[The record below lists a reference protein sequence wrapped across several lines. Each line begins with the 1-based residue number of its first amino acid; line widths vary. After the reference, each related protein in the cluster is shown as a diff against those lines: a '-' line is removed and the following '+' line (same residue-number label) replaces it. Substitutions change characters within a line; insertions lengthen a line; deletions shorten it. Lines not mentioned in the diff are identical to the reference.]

1 MQRRRLILIA
11 TSLTLLLASVGLSLA
26 RTNGLLVE
34 PDCVATECTFLPLI
48 LKDSIEITPW
58 PTVSAT
64 ATSVTLSPTSEPS
77 ATATATDLPTA
88 TTVPSNTPTDV
99 PSPPASTIPTD
110 TAIPTTIP
118 TTTNT
123 PTDIPTATNTATDIP
138 TTITTPTNT
147 ATATNTPTNTATATN
162 TPTNTATN
170 TPTITNT
177 PRPPTT
183 TPTTIVGTATPT
195 TPANFTRIVWST
207 AAPTP
212 FSYPFAAVEAQGA
225 VVGGKLYVFG
235 GFGQPGLSGDTP
247 SRLSNVYDPVANTW
261 TAIAPLERGLTHVGT
276 ATDGQK
282 IFFVGGYIEDFD
294 GVGQIFGSRVSRY
307 YDTATNSYTNLPV
320 IPLQRAAGQLYYLE
334 RKLHYVGG
342 TYYKVN
348 DVGTHFVL
356 DLNNLATGWVTQ
368 TNQLTYA
375 ELPNPRQHAGG
386 VVLDGKLYY
395 IGGQHGHDGSLTVD
409 NDVHRYDPATNA
421 WEQLADIPLALNHIS
436 HSTIVIGGKIF
447 VFAGQTTNGTKHST
461 IYVYDPATNTWSQ
474 MPNNLPVTRYSGI
487 IGEINGTLYF
497 TTGGGT
503 NSYRGIPTP

>member
-1 MQRRRLILIA
+1 MQRRRLMIIA
-11 TSLTLLLASVGLSLA
+11 TSLTLLSASVGLSLA
-26 RTNGLLVE
+26 RTNSLLDD
-34 PDCVATECTFLPLI
+34 PDCSVSDCTFLPLI
-48 LKDSIEITPW
+48 LKNASEIT
-58 PTVSAT
+58 A
-64 ATSVTLSPTSEPS
+64 LPS
-77 ATATATDLPTA
+77 ATPTAFGVTVSPTAEPSLTATDTPLPTNTPTDLPTA
-88 TTVPSNTPTDV
+88 TSVPTNTPTDV
-99 PSPPASTIPTD
+99 PTATSVPTSTPTD
-110 TAIPTTIP
+110 VPTATSVP
-118 TTTNT
+118 TNT
-123 PTDIPTATNTATDIP
+123 PTDVPTATSVPTNTPTATNIP
-138 TTITTPTNT
+138 SNTPTETSTPTNT
-147 ATATNTPTNTATATN
+147 ATATSTTTA
-162 TPTNTATN
+162 
-170 TPTITNT
+170 T

-207 AAPTP
+207 AVPTP
-212 FSYPFAAVEAQGA
+212 FSYPFGAVEAQGA

-320 IPLQRAAGQLYYLE
+320 IPLQRAAGQLYYLD

-436 HSTIVIGGKIF
+436 HSTVVLGGKIF
-447 VFAGQTTNGTKHST
+447 VFAGQTTNGTKHNT
-461 IYVYDPATNTWSQ
+461 IYVYNPATNTWAQ
-474 MPNNLPVTRYSGI
+474 MPNNLPATRYSGI

-503 NSYRGIPTP
+503 TSYRGIPTP

>member
-1 MQRRRLILIA
+1 MQRRRWILISI
-11 TSLTLLLASVGLSLA
+11 SLTLLLASVGLSMA
-26 RTNGLLVE
+26 RTTGFLNE
-34 PDCVATECTFLPLI
+34 PDCVVSDCTFLPLA
-48 LKDSIEITPW
+48 LKNSSEITPL
-58 PTVSAT
+58 PTTAAT
-64 ATSVTLSPTSEPS
+64 ATSAMLSPT
-77 ATATATDLPTA
+77 ATSSTTPTDTPLAT
-88 TTVPSNTPTDV
+88 NTPTDV
-99 PSPPASTIPTD
+99 P
-110 TAIPTTIP
+110 TATS
-118 TTTNT
+118 T
-123 PTDIPTATNTATDIP
+123 PTDVPTATSTPTDVPTATSTPTDVPTATSTPTDVPTATSTSTNTATP
-138 TTITTPTNT
+138 TSTSTPTSTPTNT
-147 ATATNTPTNTATATN
+147 ATA
-162 TPTNTATN
+162 
-170 TPTITNT
+170 T

-195 TPANFTRIVWST
+195 TPPNFTRIVWST
-207 AAPTP
+207 AVPTP

-282 IFFVGGYIEDFD
+282 IFLVGGYIEDFD

-307 YDTATNSYTNLPV
+307 YDTATNTYTNLPV
-320 IPLQRAAGQLYYLE
+320 IPIQRAAGQLYYLD

-342 TYYKVN
+342 TYYKQV

-356 DLNNLATGWVTQ
+356 DLNDLATGWVTQ

-409 NDVHRYDPATNA
+409 NDVHRYDPATNM
-421 WEQLADIPLALNHIS
+421 WEQMADIPLALNHIS
-436 HSTIVIGGKIF
+436 HSTLALGGKIF
-447 VFAGQTTNGTKHST
+447 VFAGQTTNGTKHNT
-461 IYVYDPATNTWSQ
+461 IYVYDPATNTWAQ
-474 MPNNLPVTRYSGI
+474 MPNNLPATRYSGI